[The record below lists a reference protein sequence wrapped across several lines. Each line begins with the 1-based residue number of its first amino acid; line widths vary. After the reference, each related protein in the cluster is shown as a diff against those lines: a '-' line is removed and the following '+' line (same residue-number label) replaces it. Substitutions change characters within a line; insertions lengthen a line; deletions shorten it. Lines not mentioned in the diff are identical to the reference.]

1 MKIGVRITKEGGV
14 LFEGLDPLFLS
25 LLREIR
31 ATAELDDPRVEAR
44 FFQSPCEEEQA
55 DELRED
61 WKAYVEPELH
71 SGFAA
76 ARDVVE
82 ADLRRA
88 ESNSQAP
95 PSLLIPRQHIDHWL
109 SALNQARL
117 ALAEF
122 HEFGE
127 KEMDAPLLPPTDPRS
142 HARLQMNV
150 YGLLQEW
157 LVSLLD

>member
-1 MKIGVRITKEGGV
+1 VKIGVRITEEGGV
-14 LFEGLDPLFLS
+14 LFEGVDPLFLR
-25 LLREIR
+25 LLGEIR
-31 ATAELDDPRVEAR
+31 DAAELDDPRVEAR
-44 FFQSPCEEEQA
+44 FFQNPTEDPEA
-55 DELRED
+55 DDLRED

-76 ARDVVE
+76 SRDVVE

-88 ESNSQAP
+88 AMSLTT

-122 HEFGE
+122 HNFDEND
-127 KEMDAPLLPPTDPRS
+127 MDRPQADPETPRG
-142 HARLQMNV
+142 HALLQMHI

-157 LVSLLD
+157 LVSVLD

>member
-14 LFEGLDPLFLS
+14 LFEGVDPLFLRF
-25 LLREIR
+25 LGEIR
-31 ATAELDDPRVEAR
+31 ATAELDDPRVESR
-44 FFQSPCEEEQA
+44 FFQSPTDAPDA

-61 WKAYVEPELH
+61 WKAFVQPELH
-71 SGFAA
+71 SAFAA
-76 ARDVVE
+76 SRDVVE

-88 ESNSQAP
+88 DKTTGP
-95 PSLLIPRQHIDHWL
+95 DRSLLIPRQHIDHWL

-122 HEFGE
+122 HGFDEND
-127 KEMDAPLLPPTDPRS
+127 MDHPQANPDTPRG
-142 HARLQMNV
+142 HALLQMQI

-157 LVSLLD
+157 LISVLD

>member
-14 LFEGLDPLFLS
+14 LFEGVDPLFLR
-25 LLREIR
+25 LLGEIR
-31 ATAELDDPRVEAR
+31 ATAELDDPRVESR
-44 FFQSPCEEEQA
+44 FFQSPSADPDA

-61 WKAYVEPELH
+61 WKAFVQPELH
-71 SGFAA
+71 SAFAA
-76 ARDVVE
+76 SRDVVE

-88 ESNSQAP
+88 ATASGS

-117 ALAEF
+117 ALSEF
-122 HEFGE
+122 HGFDE
-127 KEMDAPLLPPTDPRS
+127 KDMDHPDMDPDSPRG
-142 HARLQMNV
+142 HALLQMHI

-157 LVSLLD
+157 LVSMLD